1 MTESELRTL
10 MQHQPDQG
18 RQALFETY
26 YHYVYAIAF
35 RRINGIGT
43 HEDVEECVID
53 VFLEIF
59 ARFDTIGSGSLKS
72 YIGTVTRNMASNV
85 CRYLLAKS
93 RKTEPLDEE
102 AAVELPSA
110 EDVAASAEQA
120 ELQHRLL
127 QSIDA
132 LGEPDSVILIQ
143 KFYYGR
149 SAGEIARIIGK
160 SPAFVRNRCS
170 RALKRLRTA
179 FSDYGKGG
187 DQHE

>member
-1 MTESELRTL
+1 MTESQLHML
-10 MQHQPDQG
+10 MQQQPEQG
-18 RQALFETY
+18 RRALFDTY

-53 VFLEIF
+53 VFHETF
-59 ARFDTIGSGSLKS
+59 ARFDTIGSDSLKA
-72 YIGTVTRNMASNV
+72 YIGTVARNRACNT

-93 RKTEPLDEE
+93 RKSEPLDED
-102 AAVELPSA
+102 AAAALPSA

-120 ELQHRLL
+120 ELHHRLV
-127 QSIDA
+127 QSICA

-170 RALKRLRTA
+170 KALKRLRTELSE
-179 FSDYGKGG
+179 FL
-187 DQHE
+187 